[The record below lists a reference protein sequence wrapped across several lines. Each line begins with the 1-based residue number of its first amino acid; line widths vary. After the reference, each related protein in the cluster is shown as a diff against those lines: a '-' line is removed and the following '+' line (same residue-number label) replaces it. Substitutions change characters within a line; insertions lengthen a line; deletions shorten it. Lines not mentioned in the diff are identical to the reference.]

1 MADTPSGKRFRVIKM
16 VEARRLNPK
25 SGVPLTEPPTPLPF
39 GSMLE
44 DVRLDRD
51 VYKFSYLGRPFQCQE
66 SLLKPAI
73 EPLAGAES
81 TALMADESPLPI
93 PEAAPLPAPA
103 AAEPAAFQW
112 QTLATSHGPLL
123 RARVPGGWL
132 LMTGRGAALVFFPD
146 PQHAWNGETLP
157 ED

>member
-16 VEARRLNPK
+16 VDARRLNPK
-25 SGVPLTEPPTPLPF
+25 SGVPLTEPPTALPF

-66 SLLKPAI
+66 SLLRPAI

-81 TALMADESPLPI
+81 TAPTAADSPLPI
-93 PEAAPLPAPA
+93 PEP
-103 AAEPAAFQW
+103 EQI
-112 QTLATSHGPLL
+112 G
-123 RARVPGGWL
+123 RASCRERV
-132 LMTGRGAALVFFPD
+132 
-146 PQHAWNGETLP
+146 
-157 ED
+157 